1 MAAQN
6 KHTGETLGS
15 ARSDIVPPV
24 TTPDDG
30 APEQTEDAAANE
42 ASLPIAPSYRRA
54 ERVMAFLR
62 RVGTRLHPY
71 AFALLAS
78 SALGFFAIRKIFDR
92 AGHPA
97 LPLDD
102 SFIHLQYARR
112 LAEGGFFSYVQGEG
126 YTTGATSLLWPILLA
141 PFHFFGLHELSLVWA
156 AWLLGTIAH
165 AALAVEVMRLAKRL
179 AGPEVATAALFMSL
193 GFGAFAWFAWSGM
206 ETIPFT
212 WLLVRTARASAELCE
227 PDPDKPPVSP
237 VEVALLGVVTPLFRP
252 EGFLASGIA
261 CLALAYRALLTPGW
275 RSRLAP
281 LVPLTG
287 PLILPGL
294 HLLLAGHATSATTMV
309 KWLPANPAYDRAAA
323 KNFIDYN
330 AKLLFTSVLDGGDW
344 SWLFVP
350 EGHFVVLLA
359 GAVALLICAARERR
373 PIHAGFVLVLVLATI
388 LPCTYLSFL
397 WNRVRYVWPFF
408 ATHFV
413 LATCLAR
420 VVGDGV
426 RKFGKTKIPIA
437 PVIAGLFAGA
447 VVVKLPRAVADLAE
461 SAHAIDRQQVKLG
474 LWARENLPPEARIGV
489 NDTGAIAYLSN
500 RKTFDVCGLTTE
512 GEAYYWTY
520 GSGSRFEHYEKL
532 PVERRPSHFIV
543 YPQWMACEP
552 VLGDELQR
560 ATVTDQSIL
569 GGQTMIAYEARWD
582 RLGSGALPRMKLKD
596 GTKITDEMDV
606 SDLESEKAHSYALL
620 GGSDHDNT
628 VVLSFPPR
636 VNDADDESSFEVA
649 DGGRHRRQAD
659 QFIASFQ
666 PGRAAKLVLRVSADQ
681 DTELV
686 VRVAHAEVG
695 TVRVSSGEWVEKMV
709 DVPALNEAQAFVE
722 VSPKNAAHLFNSFHY
737 WIIQ

>member
-6 KHTGETLGS
+6 KHTAEPLGS
-15 ARSDIVPPV
+15 ARGDIVPPV
-24 TTPDDG
+24 TTPEDG
-30 APEQTEDAAANE
+30 APVQTQDATTNE
-42 ASLPIAPSYRRA
+42 ASLPMAPSYRRA
-54 ERVMAFLR
+54 ARAVTFLR
-62 RVGTRLHPY
+62 RVGQRLHPY

-78 SALGFFAIRKIFDR
+78 GSLGIFAIRKILDR

-141 PFHFFGLHELSLVWA
+141 PFHLLGLRELSLVWA

-179 AGPEVATAALFMSL
+179 AGPEVAAAALLMSL

-212 WLLVRTARASAELCE
+212 WLLVRTVRASAELCE
-227 PDPDKPPVSP
+227 ADPEKNSVSP
-237 VEVALLGVVTPLFRP
+237 AEVALLGVVTPLFRP

-261 CLALAYRALLTPGW
+261 CLALGYRAWSTPGW
-275 RSRLAP
+275 RARVMP
-281 LVPLTG
+281 IVPLFG
-287 PLILPGL
+287 PLIVPAL
-294 HLLLAGHATSATTMV
+294 HFLLAGHATSATTMV
-309 KWLPANPAYDRAAA
+309 KWLPANPAYDHAAA

-330 AKLLFTSVLDGGDW
+330 VKLLFTSVLDGGDW

-350 EGHFVVLLA
+350 EGHFVVVI
-359 GAVALLICAARERR
+359 GGMVALLICAYRERR
-373 PIHAGFVLVLVLATI
+373 PIHAVFVMVLVVATI

-408 ATHFV
+408 AMHFV

-420 VVGDGV
+420 VLGDAV
-426 RKFGKTKIPIA
+426 RKFGRTKLPIA
-437 PVIAGLFAGA
+437 PVLAGLFVGA
-447 VVVKLPRAVADLAE
+447 VLVKLPRAVADLAE

-474 LWARENLPPEARIGV
+474 LWARENLPDNARIGV
-489 NDTGAIAYLSN
+489 NDTGAIAYFSN

-520 GSGSRFEHYEKL
+520 GAGSRFEHYEKL
-532 PVERRPSHFIV
+532 PVERRPTHFIV

-552 VLGDELQR
+552 VLGEELQR

-569 GGQTMIAYEARWD
+569 GGQTMVAYAAEWD
-582 RLGSGALPRMKLKD
+582 KMGSGASPRLKLVA
-596 GTKITDEMDV
+596 GTKVVDDMDV
-606 SDLESEKAHSYALL
+606 SDLESEKAHQYALL

-628 VVLSFPPR
+628 VVMSFPPR
-636 VNDADDESSFEVA
+636 TNETEDESPFEIA
-649 DGGRHRRQAD
+649 DGGRHRRRLD
-659 QFIASFQ
+659 QFLASFE
-666 PGRAAKLVLRVSADQ
+666 PGRPAKIVMRVSADQ
-681 DTELV
+681 DTDLV
-686 VRVAHAEVG
+686 VRVANVEVA
-695 TVRVSSGEWVEKMV
+695 TVRIPSREWVEKSI
-709 DVPALNEAQAFVE
+709 DVPVQNTAQAFVE
-722 VSPKNAAHLFNSFHY
+722 VTPKDPAHLFNSFHY
-737 WIIQ
+737 WIVQ